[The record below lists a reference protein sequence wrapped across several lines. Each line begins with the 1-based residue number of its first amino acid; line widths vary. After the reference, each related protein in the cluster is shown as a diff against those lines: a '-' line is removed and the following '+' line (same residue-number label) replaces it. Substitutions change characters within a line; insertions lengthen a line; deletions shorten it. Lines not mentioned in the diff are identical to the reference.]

1 MGHKIAMVGADG
13 HVYEVDSDELGKIA
27 TKVDSSKLSDDVK
40 SHISDN
46 TGSGGGG
53 GSSAHLFASRA
64 DLFVASKADLFVA
77 KADLFVSDD

>member
-27 TKVDSSKLSDDVK
+27 KKVDSSKLSDDVK
-40 SHISDN
+40 AHIDEN
-46 TGSGGGG
+46 TKSGD
-53 GSSAHLFASRA
+53 GSSAHLFAARA

-77 KADLFVSDD
+77 KADLFVSGD